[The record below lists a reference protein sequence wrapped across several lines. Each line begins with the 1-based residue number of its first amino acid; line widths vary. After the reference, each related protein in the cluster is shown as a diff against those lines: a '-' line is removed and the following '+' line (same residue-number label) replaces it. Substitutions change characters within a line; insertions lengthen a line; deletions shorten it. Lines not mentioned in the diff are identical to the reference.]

1 MVNPIAHNTIDA
13 RRHVGGLT
21 VWGFYGANNTIEEK
35 VGAYN
40 TVCVRAV
47 VEYYFCRCTGYDP
60 WYCGLTCAPCLAFFV
75 RSLVLSEWVS
85 PVGWS

>member
-1 MVNPIAHNTIDA
+1 MPPCSPHTVNPGAHNTIDA

-21 VWGFYGANNTIEEK
+21 VRGFNGAYNTVEEN

-47 VEYYFCRCTGYDP
+47 VEYCSYRCTGY
-60 WYCGLTCAPCLAFFV
+60 
-75 RSLVLSEWVS
+75 S
-85 PVGWS
+85 P